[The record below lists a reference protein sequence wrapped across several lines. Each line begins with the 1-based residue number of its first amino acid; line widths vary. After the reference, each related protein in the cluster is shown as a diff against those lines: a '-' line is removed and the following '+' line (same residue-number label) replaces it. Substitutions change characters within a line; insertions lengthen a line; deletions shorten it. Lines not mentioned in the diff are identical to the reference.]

1 MVFGLKA
8 AICTTLACACTPI
21 RFNISV
27 ALTITRSSIDYLI
40 SHEGRIKNHVAALH
54 IGSLSRE
61 NDFVPVKVLHRPPR
75 VWPIGHLEVSKGRK
89 MGVST
94 QIIRQ
99 CRAADRLGSEPFFN
113 ELYFFFFSNCCWW
126 MPSKAGRLHTDQFER
141 RMHPFDFYCTD
152 SYLCERSINDLGVSF
167 NVPAFGGRSCQMGGS
182 HEKEVKTQGKGTFRT
197 SWR

>member
-113 ELYFFFFSNCCWW
+113 ELYFFFLFKLLLMNAKQSRSAPHRPIREAHGSFWLL
-126 MPSKAGRLHTDQFER
+126 LHRFVF
-141 RMHPFDFYCTD
+141 MWAFY
-152 SYLCERSINDLGVSF
+152 
-167 NVPAFGGRSCQMGGS
+167 
-182 HEKEVKTQGKGTFRT
+182 
-197 SWR
+197 